1 MNSEKPDDGQTG
13 PIGPAGNWAST
24 FVDYLALK
32 LRLFVIEST
41 EATGHCLRPFVLLGD
56 NARSDGRQ
64 CPHPWSIHSIPGNT
78 SLTSGLG
85 LERSNLCHHTHST
98 GSFDV
103 FAGPKGLRKPMFRT
117 SMKELEKDKEWLSQS
132 KTKLS

>member
-24 FVDYLALK
+24 FVDYLAFK

-41 EATGHCLRPFVLLGD
+41 RSNRALSPAVRTAGD

-64 CPHPWSIHSIPGNT
+64 YPNLWSIHSIPGNA

-85 LERSNLCHHTHST
+85 LERSNLCRHAHST
-98 GSFDV
+98 DDFDV
-103 FAGPKGLRKPMFRT
+103 FAAPNRP
-117 SMKELEKDKEWLSQS
+117 S
-132 KTKLS
+132 